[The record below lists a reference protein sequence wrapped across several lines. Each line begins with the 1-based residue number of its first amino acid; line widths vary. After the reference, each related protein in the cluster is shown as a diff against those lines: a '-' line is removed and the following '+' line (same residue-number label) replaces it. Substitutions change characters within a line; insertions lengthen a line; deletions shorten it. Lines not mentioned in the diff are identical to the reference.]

1 MNSKKNN
8 KTYKTIMIN
17 LLFICTGLIGL
28 VVSFLLLYNTRNSKI
43 SNMYLLIIILII
55 SIRFSLYGLKEF
67 ISNPIFNSSFTRSS
81 YFSLLV
87 IPLCY
92 LYFKN
97 SKTTDKINRKD
108 ALHLLFPFI
117 FSIIKIKITTF
128 KHESVR
134 FTFIASIIVFILAY
148 LFLSFKALR
157 KKTPNNTKIK
167 NWNRFLFILICLI
180 TIRLL
185 FSISIEVYSHSIITG
200 FTYQWVSA
208 LFWLLILFKLLMS
221 PEIIYGYE
229 FPNQKTNE
237 SENSVTFLKEIWST
251 STIINPTNIQH
262 LALKEKIDKNI
273 IGYIEKIESKSL
285 EFETFRYSKMNL
297 TFMAN
302 KLNIPKSHL
311 SYIFKYHCK
320 ISFSEYKNIMRIHN
334 AIKYIEQDYL
344 KNNTLDSL
352 SKEVGFESYN
362 PFFTSFKEITGTSPI
377 EFYKKQAN
385 ILN

>member
-1 MNSKKNN
+1 M
-8 KTYKTIMIN
+8 MN
-17 LLFICTGLIGL
+17 LLFICTGLIGFI
-28 VVSFLLLYNTRNSKI
+28 VSFLLLYSVRNSKI

-55 SIRFSLYGLKEF
+55 SMRFSLYGLKEF
-67 ISNPIFNSSFTRSS
+67 ISNPIFNSSFTRYS

-108 ALHLLFPFI
+108 ALHLLLPLIFP
-117 FSIIKIKITTF
+117 IIKINITTF

-134 FTFIASIIVFILAY
+134 FTFIAFITVFILAY

-157 KKTPNNTKIK
+157 KDTQNNTKIK

-185 FSISIEVYSHSIITG
+185 YSISIELYSHSIITG

-221 PEIIYGYE
+221 PEIIYAYE
-229 FPNQKTNE
+229 FPNQKTNK
-237 SENSVTFLKEIWST
+237 SENSDTLLKEIWST
-251 STIINPTNIQH
+251 STITNPTNIQH

-352 SKEVGFESYN
+352 SKEVGFKSYN
-362 PFFTSFKEITGTSPI
+362 PFFTSFKEITGTSPL
-377 EFYKKQAN
+377 EFYKKQAE